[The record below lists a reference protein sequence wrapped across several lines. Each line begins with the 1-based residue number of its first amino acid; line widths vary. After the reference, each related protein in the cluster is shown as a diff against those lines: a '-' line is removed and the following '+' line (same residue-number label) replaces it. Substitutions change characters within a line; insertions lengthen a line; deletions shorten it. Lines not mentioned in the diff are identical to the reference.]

1 MSTPSKRAPKLCR
14 NCKAQLPKDMQY
26 GPFCSERCKMNDLS
40 NWFSQNYGIE
50 AIEDDGTEI
59 DGNFDAISLDE
70 ERDT

>member
-1 MSTPSKRAPKLCR
+1 
-14 NCKAQLPKDMQY
+14 MQY

-40 NWFSQNYGIE
+40 NWFSQSYGIE

-59 DGNFDAISLDE
+59 DGNFDTISLDE